1 MHLTQSQSPIS
12 AIEGGYHLLSQA
24 TLTNVLSALIEQK
37 ISYRAARVFFSCCSM
52 RSVREAVARF
62 KQSKN
67 ERPGPAYFRID
78 EIRQR
83 IGTQSERLIRADLKQ
98 LTANG
103 LLSFSEEAITIA
115 SVPLAFTER
124 LLERLGR
131 SVRRLIPV
139 PRRML
144 EFLAQC
150 RCPSLLRGILVY
162 LLRGL
167 SIRQGSINPC
177 GSVKSSWVAQ
187 LADISLRAAK
197 SVRARLIQMG
207 WLSKD
212 VGSTQRKLNA
222 TGAYFRI
229 NTEWQRPKCPMD
241 NPTRCDSQSAPPP
254 LESALKFAPPI
265 QYLKTSKNF
274 KDQKLSFREPT
285 AGVCQR
291 SKESLL
297 TPPVL
302 KNIQA
307 IDLQDFL
314 RLEALYWQALAAKWL
329 APCEANVLNWISAA
343 VRSREVVRKGGGDA
357 IRVFVAIVRHQLWNT
372 ITGAQEDYARQTLA
386 RFRAMHPK
394 LYRSS
399 GESV

>member
-1 MHLTQSQSPIS
+1 
-12 AIEGGYHLLSQA
+12 
-24 TLTNVLSALIEQK
+24 
-37 ISYRAARVFFSCCSM
+37 M
-52 RSVREAVARF
+52 RSIREAVARVRR
-62 KQSKN
+62 SKK
-67 ERPGPAYFRID
+67 ESPSPIHFRL
-78 EIRQR
+78 EEVQQR
-83 IGTQSERLIRADLKQ
+83 IGTQSEKLIRADLKQ
-98 LTANG
+98 LAATG
-103 LLSFSEEAITIA
+103 LLSFTKDAITI
-115 SVPLAFTER
+115 STLPLNFAQP

-131 SVRRLIPV
+131 SMRRLIPV
-139 PRRML
+139 PRRLL

-150 RCPSLLRGILVY
+150 RCPSVLRGIIVY

-167 SIRQGSINPC
+167 AIRQGIIHAC

-187 LADISLRAAK
+187 IADISLRAAK
-197 SVRARLIQMG
+197 FVRARLIQIG

-229 NTEWQRPKCPMD
+229 NTEWRCPVD
-241 NPTRCDSQSAPPP
+241 NSPRCNSQSASPP
-254 LESALKFAPPI
+254 LESAPKSAPPI
-265 QYLKTSKNF
+265 QNLKTSKKC
-274 KDQKLSFREPT
+274 KDQKLSLREPNS
-285 AGVCQR
+285 GVCQR
-291 SKESLL
+291 SKESPL

-329 APCEANVLNWISAA
+329 TPCEANVLNWISAA

-357 IRVFVAIVRHQLWNT
+357 VRVFVAIVRRKLWNT

-386 RFRAMHPK
+386 RFRAMYPK

-399 GESV
+399 GLGCPKWMPLSFF